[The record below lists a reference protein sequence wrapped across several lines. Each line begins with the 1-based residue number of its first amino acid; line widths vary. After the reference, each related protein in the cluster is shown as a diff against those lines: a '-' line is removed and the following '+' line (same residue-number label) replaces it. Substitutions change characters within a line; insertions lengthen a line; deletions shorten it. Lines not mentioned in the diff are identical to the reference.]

1 MNTLSNIEKQ
11 KAKQIFDAE
20 TFKVANVYGNNIIDE
35 KDQILILPYLKELN
49 DILLKYKSIP
59 AYETKQPEID
69 KYAQIL
75 TCKKDNDLTLEE
87 NIKKSCIND
96 FGLKIDNNFKFDILS
111 PIFLYPNS
119 NVRFYIC
126 ILPLMDYDY
135 EQIIPEEDKKVMMKN
150 SNISVN
156 INELNNVIFYELISR
171 YVIDLFKQHYSLF

>member
-20 TFKVANVYGNNIIDE
+20 TFKVSNVYGNNIIDE
-35 KDQILILPYLKELN
+35 KDQIIVLPYLKELN
-49 DILLKYKSIP
+49 NILLKYQSIP

-69 KYAQIL
+69 KYAQAL
-75 TCKKDNDLTLEE
+75 TCKVNSEYTINE
-87 NIKKSCIND
+87 NIKRACIND
-96 FGLKIDNNFKFDILS
+96 FGIKIDDNFQLDVLS

-126 ILPLMDYDY
+126 ILPLMEYDY
-135 EQIIPEEDKKVMMKN
+135 EQVLPEEDKKQLMK
-150 SNISVN
+150 SKNISVN